1 MSVNGDLC
9 CFVWSRPKQFGCI
22 PMHHFCEKCLTPSC
36 RAEKE
41 RSRSQE
47 VRKHACFVTCV
58 LMHSTR
64 ASIVVC
70 VIATVLN
77 TDKPD
82 FLSLVPLSKKL
93 LSVGN
98 APRFFLYLRPL
109 STLHLRHLGF
119 SSLSRFPPSTTNNNN
134 NLEQGWGTSKRQ
146 TRNPRFFFISVHSLH
161 CISDTLAFHLFQ
173 DFPPQ

>member
-1 MSVNGDLC
+1 MYTPQNFAGGHFHSNCRAAGESCFSPHRRILPSVNGDLC
-9 CFVWSRPKQFGCI
+9 CFICSRPKQFGCI
-22 PMHHFCEKCLTPSC
+22 PMHHFCEKCSTPSC

-98 APRFFLYLRPL
+98 APRFFRYLRPL
-109 STLHLRHLGF
+109 STLHL
-119 SSLSRFPPSTTNNNN
+119 
-134 NLEQGWGTSKRQ
+134 
-146 TRNPRFFFISVHSLH
+146 
-161 CISDTLAFHLFQ
+161 
-173 DFPPQ
+173 

>member
-1 MSVNGDLC
+1 MWVLPCLIRRIRENTCTHRKTLAGVHFHSNCRASGESCFSILRRILLSVNGHLC

-64 ASIVVC
+64 ASVVVC

-77 TDKPD
+77 TDKPY

-98 APRFFLYLRPL
+98 APRFFSLSP
-109 STLHLRHLGF
+109 STLYIASPTPWL
-119 SSLSRFPPSTTNNNN
+119 
-134 NLEQGWGTSKRQ
+134 
-146 TRNPRFFFISVHSLH
+146 FISFK
-161 CISDTLAFHLFQ
+161 ISPLND
-173 DFPPQ
+173 